1 VAEAGVSGFDV
12 SSWWGLL
19 VPARTPPAVVAKI
32 HADTVA
38 VLAEP
43 GINKKIQELGST
55 AIGSTPEELS
65 RYLKAEMAKW
75 GPVIRDAKITI
86 DE

>member
-1 VAEAGVSGFDV
+1 LF
-12 SSWWGLL
+12 
-19 VPARTPPAVVAKI
+19 VPAKTPPAIIAKI
-32 HADTVA
+32 HADTVR

-43 GINKKIQELGST
+43 EIKKRMLELGST
-55 AIGSTPEELS
+55 AVGSTPEELA

-86 DE
+86 DG